1 MNISV
6 DIMAFTISIIVLTMI
21 IIVATMIN
29 IIFAGI
35 GFLLNDERRGLH
47 GSRVSRGCFINMITL
62 FLPPRI
68 TGIARGSLF
77 NLFNLVDK

>member
-6 DIMAFTISIIVLTMI
+6 DIMVFTISIIVLTMI

-35 GFLLNDERRGLH
+35 GFLLNDERRGTDRAYREDVL
-47 GSRVSRGCFINMITL
+47 ST
-62 FLPPRI
+62 
-68 TGIARGSLF
+68 
-77 NLFNLVDK
+77 

>member
-6 DIMAFTISIIVLTMI
+6 DIMVFTISILVLTMI

-35 GFLLNDERRGLH
+35 GFLLNDERRGH
-47 GSRVSRGCFINMITL
+47 GSRSPSYFQNMAIKNWT
-62 FLPPRI
+62 
-68 TGIARGSLF
+68 AS
-77 NLFNLVDK
+77 VDTVQ

>member
-1 MNISV
+1 MV
-6 DIMAFTISIIVLTMI
+6 FTISILVLTMI

-35 GFLLNDERRGLH
+35 GFLLNDERRGTD
-47 GSRVSRGCFINMITL
+47 RAYREDVFINMITL

-68 TGIARGSLF
+68 TGIARGILF
-77 NLFNLVDK
+77 NLFNLVDKYIR